1 MNELLPAYVIF
12 RKCLNVMRNLSNRMC
27 QNFASSVRRV
37 MREVKEGREAQVLP
51 EKVERQGVGNKRP
64 FTVVVEGNIGSGKST
79 FLQHF
84 ERWSSQVELL
94 PEPVESWRNLKGHNL
109 LQQMY
114 EQPERH
120 SLTFQ
125 T

>member
-1 MNELLPAYVIF
+1 
-12 RKCLNVMRNLSNRMC
+12 MRNLSKRMC

-37 MREVKEGREAQVLP
+37 MKEVKEGQEAQVLP
-51 EKVERQGVGNKRP
+51 DKAERQLGVSKKRP

>member
-1 MNELLPAYVIF
+1 
-12 RKCLNVMRNLSNRMC
+12 MRNLSKRMC

-37 MREVKEGREAQVLP
+37 MKEVKEGREAQVLP
-51 EKVERQGVGNKRP
+51 ERQIGKKRP

-84 ERWSSQVELL
+84 ERRNSQVELV
-94 PEPVESWRNLKGHNL
+94 PEPVDSWRDLKGHNL

-114 EQPERH
+114 EHPERN

>member
-1 MNELLPAYVIF
+1 
-12 RKCLNVMRNLSNRMC
+12 MRNLSNRMC

-51 EKVERQGVGNKRP
+51 EKVDRQGVGNKRP

-94 PEPVESWRNLKGHNL
+94 PEPVESWRNLNGHNL

-125 T
+125 TYG

>member
-1 MNELLPAYVIF
+1 
-12 RKCLNVMRNLSNRMC
+12 MRNLSKRMC
-27 QNFASSVRRV
+27 QNFASSVRKV
-37 MREVKEGREAQVLP
+37 MKEVKEGREAQVLP
-51 EKVERQGVGNKRP
+51 DQAERQLGVGKKRP

-84 ERWSSQVELL
+84 ERWNSQVELVA
-94 PEPVESWRNLKGHNL
+94 EPVDSWRDLKGHNL

-114 EQPERH
+114 EQPERN

>member
-1 MNELLPAYVIF
+1 M
-12 RKCLNVMRNLSNRMC
+12 RKLSRKMC

-37 MREVKEGREAQVLP
+37 MREVTEGREAQVLP
-51 EKVERQGVGNKRP
+51 ENVERPVQGKRP

-84 ERWSSQVELL
+84 QRWSSQVELL
-94 PEPVESWRNLKGHNL
+94 PEPVESWRNLAGHNL

-114 EQPERH
+114 EEPQRWSFP
-120 SLTFQ
+120 FQ
-125 T
+125 TYGFSYSEIYL